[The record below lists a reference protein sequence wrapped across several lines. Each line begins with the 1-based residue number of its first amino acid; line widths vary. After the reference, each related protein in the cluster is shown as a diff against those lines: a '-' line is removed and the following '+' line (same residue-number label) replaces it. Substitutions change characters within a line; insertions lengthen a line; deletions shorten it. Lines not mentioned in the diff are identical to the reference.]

1 MSKIS
6 KEVVIE
12 SIKRLKDSTNNKIWG
27 LISIFACANTEDV
40 IKPNLTYT
48 LNSQKLATLLQEL
61 FFFGNN
67 NKDFNQNS
75 SMYFR
80 LSKKFQEEIKD
91 YLNDK
96 PVLLTDL
103 AIFFFK
109 DRIFNGDL
117 NYATIVNE
125 FKSLINLPD
134 NILEDIFDCNTP
146 DTKIQL
152 DNDYTKVEL
161 FDDIKNAINIT
172 TDNTTLSFDSPY
184 TIASHPSEFKR
195 APFIQTLY
203 SGSAIQKLIL
213 LTDFNLDEFYPKI
226 DTNKT
231 EISYS
236 LNTIFFGAP
245 GTGKSYKIENIL
257 GEIPEANKCRISFHP
272 EFDYY
277 SFVGGFKP
285 ISEPQDDG
293 TEIIKYKFVPQ
304 AFTNIYTNAW
314 NDLSNTYYLAIEEIN
329 RGNCAEIFG
338 DLFQLLD
345 RNSNY
350 SISPSIELQQYLE
363 SKLVGDGIQ
372 GIEGG
377 KMKLPPNLILFA
389 SMNTSDQSLFP
400 MDSAFKRRWHWEY
413 IPISYEEVNEDGIVN
428 TSYFFE
434 VKLNDSTSFKWI
446 EFIQK
451 VNEVIKSNPNLGM
464 DKCIGNYFV
473 KAIENE
479 IEIAEFIN
487 KVVFYLW
494 NDVFKDEENEVFPD
508 GVSYEDFFPIS
519 SKGQENLISLL
530 NNLSVN
536 LNVSN

>member
-6 KEVVIE
+6 KEIVIE
-12 SIKRLKDSTNNKIWG
+12 SILRLKDSTNNKIWG
-27 LISIFACANTEDV
+27 LISLFACANTEDV

-48 LNSQKLATLLQEL
+48 LDSQKLANLLQEL
-61 FFFGNN
+61 FYFGNN
-67 NKDFNQNS
+67 EKEFNQNS

-80 LSKKFQEEIKD
+80 LSKKFHEEIND
-91 YLNDK
+91 YLTDT
-96 PVLLTDL
+96 PILLTDM
-103 AIFFFK
+103 AIFYFK
-109 DRIFNGDL
+109 DKVFNGEF
-117 NYATIVNE
+117 NYGAIVNE
-125 FKSLINLPD
+125 FKSLINLSD
-134 NILEDIFDCNTP
+134 DILEEIFDCNIP
-146 DTKIQL
+146 DSNIQIE
-152 DNDYTKVEL
+152 DDYTKVEL
-161 FDDIKNAINIT
+161 FEVVKESLNLQT
-172 TDNTTLSFDSPY
+172 ENTTFSFDSPY
-184 TIASHPSEFKR
+184 SIASHPSEFKR

-226 DTNKT
+226 DGNKT

-257 GEIPEANKCRISFHP
+257 SEIPEPNKSRISFHP

-285 ISEPQDDG
+285 ISETDGDG
-293 TEIIKYKFVPQ
+293 TQSIKYKFVPQ
-304 AFTNIYTNAW
+304 VFTNIYTAAW
-314 NDLSNTYYLAIEEIN
+314 NDLNNTYYLAIEEIN

-350 SISPSIELQQYLE
+350 SISPSIELQQHLE
-363 SKLVGDGIQ
+363 TTLVGDGVE

-377 KMKLPPNLILFA
+377 KMKLPPNLVLLA
-389 SMNTSDQSLFP
+389 SMNTSDQSLYP

-428 TSYFFE
+428 TSFFFE
-434 VKLNDSTSFKWI
+434 VKLDDTTSFKWI

-451 VNEVIKSNPNLGM
+451 INEVIKSNPNLGM
-464 DKCIGNYFV
+464 DKCIGNYFI
-473 KAIENE
+473 KAVENE
-479 IEIAEFIN
+479 VYISEFIN

-494 NDVFKDEENEVFPD
+494 NDVFKDEENDVFPV
-508 GVSYEDFFPIS
+508 GKSYEDFFPIS
-519 SKGQENLISLL
+519 SKGKENLISLL
-530 NNLSVN
+530 NNLTVN

>member
-6 KEVVIE
+6 KEVIIE

-27 LISIFACANTEDV
+27 LISIFASANTGDV
-40 IKPNLTYT
+40 IKPNITYT
-48 LNSQKLATLLQEL
+48 LDSQKLAILLQDL
-61 FFFGNN
+61 FYFGRSD
-67 NKDFNQNS
+67 KEFNQNS

-80 LSKKFQEEIKD
+80 LSKKFQEELKE
-91 YLNDK
+91 YLPDK
-96 PVLLTDL
+96 PILLTDM
-103 AIFFFK
+103 AIFYFK
-109 DRIFNGDL
+109 NKVFNEEVTYTTL
-117 NYATIVNE
+117 ANE
-125 FKSLINLPD
+125 FKSLINLSD
-134 NILEDIFDCNTP
+134 DILEEVFDCNIP
-146 DTKIQL
+146 DKSIEL
-152 DNDYTKVEL
+152 EDDYTKVEL
-161 FDDIKNAINIT
+161 FDIIKDSISIT
-172 TDNTTLSFDSPY
+172 TDNTTFSFDSPF

-226 DTNKT
+226 DANKT

-245 GTGKSYKIENIL
+245 GTGKSYKIEKIL
-257 GEIPEANKCRISFHP
+257 AEIPEANKYRISFHP

-285 ISEPQDDG
+285 ISETLDDG
-293 TEIIKYKFVPQ
+293 KETIKYKFVPQ
-304 AFTNIYTNAW
+304 VFTNIYIYAW
-314 NDLSNTYYLAIEEIN
+314 NDLRNPYYLAIEEIN

-350 SISPSIELQQYLE
+350 SISPSIELQQHLE
-363 SKLVGDGIQ
+363 SKLIGDGIQ

-377 KMKLPPNLILFA
+377 KMKLPPNLILLA

-413 IPISYEEVNEDGIVN
+413 IPISYEEVNEDGVVN
-428 TSYFFE
+428 TSFFFE
-434 VKLNDSTSFKWI
+434 VKLDDATSFKWI

-479 IEIAEFIN
+479 ISIGEFIN
-487 KVVFYLW
+487 KVIFYLW
-494 NDVFKDEENEVFPD
+494 NDVFKDEENDVFPD
-508 GVSYEDFFPIS
+508 GISYEDFFPIS
-519 SKGQENLISLL
+519 SRGRGNLISLL
-530 NNLSVN
+530 NNLGVN
-536 LNVSN
+536 MNVSN